1 MTKMRMLNDGSLD
14 NKDLQPFMRSIIY
27 DSANLSDGNIAT
39 YRLYNTLARYTA
51 GWNKLA
57 FMYTQQRDLNESDI
71 EFGEGAGVDITEI
84 SRGLKFLRDNNYI
97 FMEKGGG
104 FATRY
109 SGSVHLAWNIPG
121 MVTFRLRYRLDP
133 MSYRREYNVVKYDRV
148 IKLYKQLR
156 TVTTGMLVQMG
167 YPVDDNSVIKT
178 RFDAQLLG
186 NASIEEL
193 ISEDENQKLY
203 EAKQQRRKE
212 KLAEEAYENVVKL
225 RR

>member
-1 MTKMRMLNDGSLD
+1 MTRLKAFNDGSLED
-14 NKDLQPFMRSIIY
+14 KDLQPFMKAIIY
-27 DSANLSDGNIAT
+27 DSANLSDGNIAM

-51 GWNKLA
+51 GWNRIA
-57 FMYTQQRDLNESDI
+57 FLFLQQKDLNGSDI
-71 EFGEGAGVDITEI
+71 DFGEGAGVDITEI
-84 SRGLKFLRDNNYI
+84 SRGLKFFRDNNYI
-97 FMEKGGG
+97 FMCKVSG
-104 FATRY
+104 FTQ
-109 SGSVHLAWNIPG
+109 VAWNIPG

-133 MSYRREYNVVKYDRV
+133 MVCRRDYDTTKHDRN
-148 IKLYKQLR
+148 IKFYKKLR

-193 ISEDENQKLY
+193 ISEDENQKVY